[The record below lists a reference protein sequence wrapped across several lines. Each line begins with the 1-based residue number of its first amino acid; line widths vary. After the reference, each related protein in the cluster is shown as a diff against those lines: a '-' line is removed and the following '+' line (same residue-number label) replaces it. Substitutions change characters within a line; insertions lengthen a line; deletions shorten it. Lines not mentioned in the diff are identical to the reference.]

1 MRSLEERA
9 ILRQAAAIK
18 SAERKASK
26 REHRAKVEPV
36 KKARG
41 RVHDHAHLAFI
52 RRLPCVA
59 TWVQHGWMLYGCEA
73 AHLRMSSAKH
83 GKPNPGR
90 SVKPDD
96 KWTLPLTPDNHRI
109 QGEVLGERRFWAGL
123 EIDPFDL
130 CERLFAIS
138 GDLQAGIQ
146 IITNL
151 PRRSV
156 ERRETRG

>member
-26 REHRAKVEPV
+26 REHRAKVEPRKV
-36 KKARG
+36 NRG
-41 RVHDHAHLAFI
+41 REKDHRHLAFV

-59 TWVQHGWMLYGCEA
+59 TWVRFGLLSYGCQA
-73 AHLRMSSAKH
+73 AHVRMPSARH

-96 KWTLPLTPDNHRI
+96 KWTVPLTPEEHRF
-109 QGEVLGERRFWAGL
+109 QGEVVGERVYWSDLGL
-123 EIDPFDL
+123 EPFDL
-130 CERLFAIS
+130 CLALYAVS
-138 GDLQAGIQ
+138 GDEQAAIK
-146 IITNL
+146 IITSL